1 MPILQASSA
10 ISSRRAGGQPQV
22 RQIAIDIESL
32 QPEHCLQHDM
42 HDRNGMLL
50 LAAGSII
57 SPGFLDRLRE
67 RAIRHVR
74 VHAAEL
80 CGTDN
85 SHSTN
90 SAEEVRR
97 HENRQARAVVDG
109 VPFIN
114 NHGPVLRGQLA
125 MHGLNGFSTR
135 LTGELIAHA
144 DSTTRATESL
154 MRDLV
159 RGQERTA
166 SPLVSAVSQIVD
178 HLIADRDCVLG
189 CTVEAR
195 GASDLAVH
203 SLKMARLSVAL
214 GSELGLNRENCVRLG
229 IAALLHDW
237 GQLKVAPQTR
247 LRRTRPTRL
256 EQLEWQRH
264 PGYSVDLIEQ
274 IKGLPTLVSLLS
286 HQVHERLD
294 GTGYPNGRSGNRIH
308 FLARILHVAHDYV
321 RLTSPLPWRPAHTPY
336 VAMITILGQA
346 DGRCDDPRVVRAL
359 VRTLGLYPVGSRVRL
374 SDGTLVRVLRPN
386 TVEPMRPIVECLE
399 TGLVQDLSQESR
411 SIVMAEAD
419 PGTGQLTRLPYLERL
434 ARIDKAQP
442 IEGPH
447 FGRRSSLASQ
457 RGNRQTQR
465 HDGPVHS

>member
-1 MPILQASSA
+1 MPISQARSA
-10 ISSRRAGGQPQV
+10 PLSRRVGGQPQV

-32 QPEHCLQHDM
+32 RPEHCLQHDM

-50 LAAGSII
+50 LAAGSVIT
-57 SPGFLDRLRE
+57 PGFLDRLRE

-80 CGTDN
+80 RGADSPHGTD
-85 SHSTN
+85 SS
-90 SAEEVRR
+90 EEVRR
-97 HENRQARAVVDG
+97 IENRQARAVVDG

-114 NHGPVLRGQLA
+114 NHGPILRGQLTV
-125 MHGLNGFSTR
+125 HGVNGFSTR

-144 DSTTRATESL
+144 ETTTRAAESL

-159 RGQERTA
+159 RGQERAA

-189 CTVEAR
+189 CSVPIR

-229 IAALLHDW
+229 ISALLHDW
-237 GQLKVAPQTR
+237 GLLKVSPRTR

-264 PGYSVDLIEQ
+264 PGYSVDLIERL
-274 IKGLPTLVSLLS
+274 KGLPTLVSLLS

-321 RLTSPLPWRPAHTPY
+321 RLTTPLPWRPAHTPY
-336 VAMITILGQA
+336 VAMVTILGQA

-374 SDGTLVRVLRPN
+374 SDGTTARVLRPN
-386 TVEPMRPIVECLE
+386 TVEPLRPIVECLE
-399 TGLVQDLSQESR
+399 TGDVQDLSQESR

-419 PGTGQLTRLPYLERL
+419 PDTVQLTQLPYLERL
-434 ARIDKAQP
+434 ARIDQAQP

-447 FGRRSSLASQ
+447 FSRRSSLAAH

-465 HDGPVHS
+465 HDGLARS